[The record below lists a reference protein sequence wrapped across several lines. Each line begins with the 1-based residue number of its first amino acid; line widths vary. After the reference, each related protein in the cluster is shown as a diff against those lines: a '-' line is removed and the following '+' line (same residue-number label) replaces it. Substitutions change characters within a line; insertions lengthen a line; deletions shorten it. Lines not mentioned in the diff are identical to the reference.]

1 MNETIEK
8 RRARAQAALRAV
20 PDSYEEGEE
29 GIAEAIG
36 DLAHLAA
43 AQGPRRRRSAR
54 PLPAQLRS
62 RGRHA
67 AEPQRRYALLV
78 VVEAAGPEAA
88 WEAIRGTAGH
98 LEGDGE
104 PDCIH
109 IGGPWEGVPGDAE
122 DIATEGVRVAFSRPD
137 GDGGHVTQVREL
149 RPCE

>member
-1 MNETIEK
+1 MNETIET

-43 AQGPRRRRSAR
+43 AQGLDVGALLARCRRNFEAEA
-54 PLPAQLRS
+54 P
-62 RGRHA
+62 A

-104 PDCIH
+104 PDCVH
-109 IGGPWEGVPGDAE
+109 IGGPWEGLPGDAE

-137 GDGGHVTQVREL
+137 GEGGHLSQLREL